1 MNLKLNANLNIS
13 GSGLLLSNLK
23 LTIIFL
29 QLAYQRSQICCTQ
42 HFLSDIV
49 DKHDRQPVSL
59 DGGMW
64 HLPQQACH
72 FLKLKH
78 HLHSFYKKSI
88 LKEQSS
94 SKLKIGTK
102 NVLTITFHTVKR
114 KNVN

>member
-1 MNLKLNANLNIS
+1 MLYRTIS
-13 GSGLLLSNLK
+13 IG
-23 LTIIFL
+23 
-29 QLAYQRSQICCTQ
+29 Y
-42 HFLSDIV
+42 V

-64 HLPQQACH
+64 HLSPPQACH

-78 HLHSFYKKSI
+78 YRHSFYEKSI
-88 LKEQSS
+88 LKEQCS

-102 NVLTITFHTVKR
+102 NVLTITFHAVER